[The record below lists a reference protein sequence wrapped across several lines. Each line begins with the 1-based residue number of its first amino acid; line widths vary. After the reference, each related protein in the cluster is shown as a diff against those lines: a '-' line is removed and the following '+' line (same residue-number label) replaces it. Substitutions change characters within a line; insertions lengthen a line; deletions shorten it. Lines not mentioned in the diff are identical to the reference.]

1 MSISILSCVEMNVI
15 QNHIARFPKQK
26 LAVKVLQNKEN
37 E

>member
-1 MSISILSCVEMNVI
+1 MSISILSCVEMKVV
-15 QNHIARFPKQK
+15 QNDTARFPKQK

>member
-1 MSISILSCVEMNVI
+1 MSLSILYGVEMKLI
-15 QNHIARFPKQK
+15 HNHIARFPKQK